1 MKRWDSVKQVKK
13 FRIKIVILNCSYM
26 KKLCK
31 KCVDCYLP
39 QGLLQSVFATVL
51 FLIIKNGKE
60 NRDDKIL

>member
-1 MKRWDSVKQVKK
+1 
-13 FRIKIVILNCSYM
+13 M

-31 KCVDCYLP
+31 KCVGCYLP

-60 NRDDKIL
+60 NRDDKIMYQRILGVKLLINMKN

>member
-1 MKRWDSVKQVKK
+1 
-13 FRIKIVILNCSYM
+13 M

-31 KCVDCYLP
+31 KCVGCYLP